1 MLEVNNLRFRW
12 DEKSPWLLDGV
23 NLRVAPGEI
32 VGIMGH
38 SGCGKS
44 TLARLLSGHM
54 PMQAGQMLLDEKPLP
69 DRGVRPVQ
77 LVMQHAEL
85 ALNPRWRA
93 GQSLCEGWQPDAPT
107 RRSFGIRDEWL
118 QRFPHELSGGEMQR
132 ISIVRALVPQ
142 LRVLIADELTTM
154 HDPITQV
161 QIWRAL
167 QEQARKR
174 GLGLLA
180 ISHDAALLQA
190 LHARVLQMHDGVL
203 CG

>member
-93 GQSLCEGWQPDAPT
+93 GQSLCEGWQPLRDDECAALDLPQASIGWVREVYLRGHGQPWVYARSVAARSAGRAATRSSAAPRSSESSPT
-107 RRSFGIRDEWL
+107 RTPSPAWSGRSCLNKMTNGRCRD
-118 QRFPHELSGGEMQR
+118 P
-132 ISIVRALVPQ
+132 
-142 LRVLIADELTTM
+142 DT
-154 HDPITQV
+154 
-161 QIWRAL
+161 
-167 QEQARKR
+167 
-174 GLGLLA
+174 
-180 ISHDAALLQA
+180 
-190 LHARVLQMHDGVL
+190 
-203 CG
+203 

>member
-1 MLEVNNLRFRW
+1 MLEINNLRFRW

-190 LHARVLQMHDGVL
+190 LHARVLHMRDGVL
-203 CG
+203 CE